1 MLYIQWL
8 DTFWGA
14 KYVDCPVY
22 NVLIK
27 HGLFEVI
34 KTLGGKFGVM
44 SVNYDNFNDSII
56 WDTYEDVLA
65 DLRILYGG
73 YKRAAITDTHKMVLE
88 RTPKIE
94 K

>member
-22 NVLIK
+22 NVLVK
-27 HGLFEVI
+27 HGLFEI
-34 KTLGGKFGVM
+34 RLGIM
-44 SVNYDNFNDSII
+44 SKNFNDSII

-65 DLRILYGG
+65 DLKILYGG

>member
-1 MLYIQWL
+1 MLYVHWL

-27 HGLFEVI
+27 HGLFEVNW
-34 KTLGGKFGVM
+34 GVM
-44 SVNYDNFNDSII
+44 SINYDNFNDPLI

-65 DLRILYGG
+65 DLKILYGG
-73 YKRAAITDTHKMVLE
+73 YKSAPVTDTHKMILE
-88 RTPKIE
+88 RIT
-94 K
+94 